1 MRSHKSEAIGFLA
14 RAEKF
19 TPRPFRLAH
28 GRTQK
33 QRLVAVFAVHFLLR
47 RLQLGDERGIGLRAG
62 PVEGEEKGGGQ
73 KGFQHDHD
81 GFLAVVIC
89 PQCTHNSAPA
99 QVGRVNDL

>member
-1 MRSHKSEAIGFLA
+1 MRTHKSEAIGFLA

-33 QRLVAVFAVHFLLR
+33 QRLVAVFAVHFLLC

-62 PVEGEEKGGGQ
+62 Q
-73 KGFQHDHD
+73 
-81 GFLAVVIC
+81 
-89 PQCTHNSAPA
+89 
-99 QVGRVNDL
+99 